1 MALLTNIE
9 ALLKKERVESNRIE
23 FKASWNQMTVPSI
36 YRSICAFANDFD
48 NIGGGYIVVGAEECD
63 GVCVRPVKGIDESQ
77 LDEIQK
83 HLLAHCKYMDPEY
96 SPVIS
101 IEEADERKV
110 LVIWV
115 PSGES
120 RPYKIPENVNSCKG
134 VDKKFYIRFGS
145 VTKEAKGNELNE
157 LLALKDRQP
166 FDERGNSRI
175 RLEDISAILVRD
187 YLVKVKSKLLEQLN
201 RQSLDFIMESMG
213 LYTGP
218 QENRVL
224 KNVAAMM
231 FCPNPEKFFPYTQAE
246 IVIYPNGREKDPEN
260 MIEVPVIR
268 GSIPEIIS
276 NVLVY
281 MRTNVIRETVCKQ
294 RDDEHS
300 IKHFNYPYQAIEE
313 AVVNAF
319 YHRDYQEHEPVEIS
333 IEPHR
338 ISILSY
344 SGPERSISDE
354 DLREA
359 KVLRS
364 RRYRNRRLGE
374 FLKELNLAEGRATG
388 VPTIQRE
395 LENNGS
401 SCAIIKTDEHRSFFL
416 IDIPCHSVKSENL
429 KQNKESVQTLLAK
442 MDKKGFFRQVS
453 QLILDIS
460 LQTEEV
466 EKINFP
472 NVEMLNRMLVIML
485 TLREQLSLQQLA
497 ERTKESHS
505 LVRRAVRWLLD
516 VKLVDMS
523 SPDNPNSNKQKYM
536 LSSLG
541 SDILENHYHV

>member
-1 MALLTNIE
+1 M
-9 ALLKKERVESNRIE
+9 
-23 FKASWNQMTVPSI
+23 
-36 YRSICAFANDFD
+36 
-48 NIGGGYIVVGAEECD
+48 
-63 GVCVRPVKGIDESQ
+63 
-77 LDEIQK
+77 
-83 HLLAHCKYMDPEY
+83 
-96 SPVIS
+96 
-101 IEEADERKV
+101 
-110 LVIWV
+110 
-115 PSGES
+115 
-120 RPYKIPENVNSCKG
+120 
-134 VDKKFYIRFGS
+134 
-145 VTKEAKGNELNE
+145 
-157 LLALKDRQP
+157 
-166 FDERGNSRI
+166 
-175 RLEDISAILVRD
+175 
-187 YLVKVKSKLLEQLN
+187 
-201 RQSLDFIMESMG
+201 
-213 LYTGP
+213 
-218 QENRVL
+218 
-224 KNVAAMM
+224 
-231 FCPNPEKFFPYTQAE
+231 
-246 IVIYPNGREKDPEN
+246 
-260 MIEVPVIR
+260 
-268 GSIPEIIS
+268 
-276 NVLVY
+276 
-281 MRTNVIRETVCKQ
+281 
-294 RDDEHS
+294 
-300 IKHFNYPYQAIEE
+300 
-313 AVVNAF
+313 
-319 YHRDYQEHEPVEIS
+319 
-333 IEPHR
+333 
-338 ISILSY
+338 
-344 SGPERSISDE
+344 
-354 DLREA
+354 
-359 KVLRS
+359 
-364 RRYRNRRLGE
+364 GE

>member
-1 MALLTNIE
+1 
-9 ALLKKERVESNRIE
+9 
-23 FKASWNQMTVPSI
+23 
-36 YRSICAFANDFD
+36 
-48 NIGGGYIVVGAEECD
+48 
-63 GVCVRPVKGIDESQ
+63 
-77 LDEIQK
+77 
-83 HLLAHCKYMDPEY
+83 
-96 SPVIS
+96 
-101 IEEADERKV
+101 
-110 LVIWV
+110 
-115 PSGES
+115 
-120 RPYKIPENVNSCKG
+120 
-134 VDKKFYIRFGS
+134 
-145 VTKEAKGNELNE
+145 
-157 LLALKDRQP
+157 
-166 FDERGNSRI
+166 
-175 RLEDISAILVRD
+175 
-187 YLVKVKSKLLEQLN
+187 
-201 RQSLDFIMESMG
+201 
-213 LYTGP
+213 
-218 QENRVL
+218 
-224 KNVAAMM
+224 
-231 FCPNPEKFFPYTQAE
+231 
-246 IVIYPNGREKDPEN
+246 

-294 RDDEHS
+294 SDDEHS